1 MRRALLNHGAGLRA
15 DIGRALLAKANW
27 TTFTELRMPAELA
40 AANTNKIRAQTET
53 EQRRGQWTLSA
64 AVLALVAST
73 AIGADGEQCGAAPAG
88 ARLDAHK
95 YRQSVRL
102 RTQGVAV
109 AGLGGRRWG
118 TGRTGGFG
126 DRPVGYPRTP
136 RFDSP
141 DACLAAARCGT
152 ACMLDAEEIV
162 ERELRSAS
170 VC

>member
-1 MRRALLNHGAGLRA
+1 
-15 DIGRALLAKANW
+15 
-27 TTFTELRMPAELA
+27 MPAGRA

-64 AVLALVAST
+64 TVLALVVAST
-73 AIGADGEQCGAAPAG
+73 AIGAEGEQRGTAPAR

-95 YRQSVRL
+95 YRESVRL